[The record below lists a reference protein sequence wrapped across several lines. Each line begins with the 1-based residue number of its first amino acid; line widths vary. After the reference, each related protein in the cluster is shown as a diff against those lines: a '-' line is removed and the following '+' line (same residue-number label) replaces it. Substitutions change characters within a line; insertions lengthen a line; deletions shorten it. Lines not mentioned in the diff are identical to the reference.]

1 MVLSKYR
8 CPSHDDDDDDDDDDD
23 GVDNE
28 QVGFALLSN
37 DSSDIPWSE
46 KLHQLAHGMISISQT
61 PSTSSPSSSASTS
74 SSSPSPSSIGPRRDL
89 CLC

>member
-8 CPSHDDDDDDDDDDD
+8 CPSHDDDDDDDDD

-61 PSTSSPSSSASTS
+61 PSTSSSSSSSTS
-74 SSSPSPSSIGPRRDL
+74 SSSPSSIGPRRDL
-89 CLC
+89 YLC